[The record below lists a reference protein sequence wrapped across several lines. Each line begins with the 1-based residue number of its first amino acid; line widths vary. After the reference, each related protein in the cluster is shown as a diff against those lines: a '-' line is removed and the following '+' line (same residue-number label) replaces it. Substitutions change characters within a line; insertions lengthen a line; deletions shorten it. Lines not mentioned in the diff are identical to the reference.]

1 MVVKALAI
9 FIWTFVLHFSLKQGC
24 YRAGKP
30 GKPEKIR
37 ELKIC
42 SKSQGKDRE
51 FIKKMV
57 KSGKCQG
64 ISKLEL
70 VKHVIAYLFMVNWF
84 FVFKLITN

>member
-42 SKSQGKDRE
+42 SKSQGKDRIYQE
-51 FIKKMV
+51 NGQVREMSGNFKAWTCQTCHCIFIH
-57 KSGKCQG
+57 G
-64 ISKLEL
+64 
-70 VKHVIAYLFMVNWF
+70 
-84 FVFKLITN
+84 

>member
-24 YRAGKP
+24 YRPGKP
-30 GKPEKIR
+30 GKIR

-42 SKSQGKDRE
+42 SKSHGKVRE